1 MARAIRSSSRIDLIV
16 LGTCA
21 LLALAARGLPPN
33 LRDPVATSMR
43 RTFLAPLVML
53 QERAEA
59 SRRSLLLDEQRT
71 AIRDSVSLRAMTVK
85 GLEDEN
91 ERLRQLIGL
100 GSRLKWGFIPAEAIH
115 GRGVRDVTTMTLTAG
130 STTGVRRLS
139 PVVSPEGVVGVVTD
153 VDPTM
158 SQAMIWTHPDFRVSA
173 MSEDG
178 SAFGIVQAH
187 LASATS
193 GYLMELRGIP
203 FRTALKPGTLIVSSG
218 LGGVW
223 PRGIPIGRVIEEVK
237 TSEGWARTYLIK
249 PAVSPADVG
258 AVMILRTERV
268 PREFDNVW
276 SSVAAAN
283 QAATRI
289 VQAGDS
295 AAKSAAL
302 AEAAARRAALDPSAR
317 DTTAGGQIP
326 GGLPPELRPD
336 TSGAGGAVVLDSAAR
351 AEASRRA
358 AAARRAAARRDS
370 ARRDSIRR
378 DSILRDSL
386 LRDSLVRS
394 PTRGN

>member
-1 MARAIRSSSRIDLIV
+1 VARALRSSNRGDLMV
-16 LGTCA
+16 LGACA
-21 LLALAARGLPPN
+21 LLALVARGLPAN
-33 LRDPVATSMR
+33 LRDPIATSMR

-59 SRRSLLLDEQRT
+59 SRRSLSLDQQRT
-71 AIRDSVSLRAMTVK
+71 QVRDSVTLRAMTVAS
-85 GLEDEN
+85 LENEN
-91 ERLRQLIGL
+91 ERLRQVIGL
-100 GSRLKWGFIPAEAIH
+100 GSRIQWGFIAAEAIH

-130 STTGVRRLS
+130 STAGVRRLS
-139 PVVSPEGVVGVVTD
+139 PVIAPEGVVGMVTD

-178 SAFGIVQAH
+178 SAFGILQGH

-223 PRGIPIGRVIEEVK
+223 PRGIPIGRVLEEVK

-258 AVMILRTERV
+258 PVMILRPERV
-268 PREFDNVW
+268 TKPFDNVW
-276 SSVAAAN
+276 ASVVGADEAAK
-283 QAATRI
+283 RI
-289 VQAGDS
+289 VSAGDS

-302 AEAAARRAALDPSAR
+302 AEAAARRAALEPAP

-336 TSGAGGAVVLDSAAR
+336 TVTTPAAGAVPLTDSA
-351 AEASRRA
+351 RA
-358 AAARRAAARRDS
+358 AAARRAARRAAARRDS
-370 ARRDSIRR
+370 ARA
-378 DSILRDSL
+378 DSL
-386 LRDSLVRS
+386 RRDSLVRS
-394 PTRGN
+394 PTRGF